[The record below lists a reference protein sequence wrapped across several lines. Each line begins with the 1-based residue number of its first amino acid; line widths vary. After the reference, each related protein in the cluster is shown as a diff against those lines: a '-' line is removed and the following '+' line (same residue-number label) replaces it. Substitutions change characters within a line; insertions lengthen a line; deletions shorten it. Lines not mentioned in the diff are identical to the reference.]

1 MKKLLRRILA
11 LLVILIVGFA
21 VIFGYLVPRSTGDR
35 YVQALQAGDSL
46 GVRAVVCQD
55 TPLSAAIGSASGML
69 AAVGITPGGEARNAA
84 YMPLTGAYTFDWVIG
99 GVVGLDVSTP
109 VRLSIAATSPFAFC
123 VREIALEG

>member
-1 MKKLLRRILA
+1 MDRAMKKVLRRMLA

-55 TPLSAAIGSASGML
+55 TPLSAAIGSASSML
-69 AAVGITPGGEARNAA
+69 AAVGITPGGEARNIT
-84 YMPLTGAYTFDWVIG
+84 YMPLIGAYTFDWVIG
-99 GVVGLDVSTP
+99 G
-109 VRLSIAATSPFAFC
+109 
-123 VREIALEG
+123 